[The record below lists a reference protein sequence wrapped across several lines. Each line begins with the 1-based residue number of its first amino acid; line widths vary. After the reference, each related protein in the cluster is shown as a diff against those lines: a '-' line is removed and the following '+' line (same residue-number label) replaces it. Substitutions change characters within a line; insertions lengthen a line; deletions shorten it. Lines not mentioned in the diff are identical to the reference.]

1 MSKRVLLSLSSVLL
15 LSLAWLGGG
24 GLFLL
29 PAFVPLLLLLE
40 GFDKGRRNFWKAY
53 GWVALT
59 LGLWCVATVWWVWY
73 AAAVG
78 TIAATIVQMTLFGA
92 VLMCYHYLRLR
103 SSRSFAYVVL
113 VTGWIAA
120 EHLYL
125 RGQVSFPW
133 LLLGNG
139 FANQTWAVQWYE
151 WTGVFGGT
159 LWVLIANLAI
169 FEAVRT
175 GKFNRPKVVRAA
187 VVVVLPMVVSGIIYA
202 LQPAES
208 EMPKAKVTVVQPNFE
223 PYTEKYTV
231 PREAQDMIM
240 LSLAGEAPSDVDF
253 IVLPETVLGD
263 ISSSEWIW
271 EESPLSS
278 EVMTRYNDFMATRY
292 PEAEMVVGAMTSRRY
307 LSDSR
312 PTRTARKLGIHW
324 LDRYNTAFRLNG
336 TDTLARHHKSKLVI
350 GVEMMPDWKILSLLE
365 STIVSLGG
373 TTGGLGTDNFVTVF
387 RDSRGYNV
395 PSSAQICY
403 ESIYGEH
410 FSKPVAE
417 GAELMF
423 VITNDGWWHDTP
435 GHRQHFSYSR
445 LRAIENRRSIAR
457 SANTGISGFI
467 TPTGKVLDQRLGWDE
482 RGAATAEVPVND
494 RVTFYSR
501 MGDYIARICNLI
513 FPLALLYY
521 VAIYFRRKADEPTPK
536 KKSKHKK

>member
-59 LGLWCVATVWWVWY
+59 LGLWCLATVWWVWY

-175 GKFNRPKVVRAA
+175 GNVPFSSKMSVTRTMPGWFMLNIALA
-187 VVVVLPMVVSGIIYA
+187 SSMNLPCSLFISPFLLPVAMLTLPVDASRLQKSFTKNSFIARRWLSMVCSASY
-202 LQPAES
+202 
-208 EMPKAKVTVVQPNFE
+208 VQPK
-223 PYTEKYTV
+223 PPLPICRLILYLPPCSSV
-231 PREAQDMIM
+231 PLGRY
-240 LSLAGEAPSDVDF
+240 
-253 IVLPETVLGD
+253 IVT
-263 ISSSEWIW
+263 
-271 EESPLSS
+271 
-278 EVMTRYNDFMATRY
+278 
-292 PEAEMVVGAMTSRRY
+292 
-307 LSDSR
+307 
-312 PTRTARKLGIHW
+312 
-324 LDRYNTAFRLNG
+324 
-336 TDTLARHHKSKLVI
+336 
-350 GVEMMPDWKILSLLE
+350 
-365 STIVSLGG
+365 
-373 TTGGLGTDNFVTVF
+373 
-387 RDSRGYNV
+387 
-395 PSSAQICY
+395 
-403 ESIYGEH
+403 
-410 FSKPVAE
+410 
-417 GAELMF
+417 
-423 VITNDGWWHDTP
+423 
-435 GHRQHFSYSR
+435 
-445 LRAIENRRSIAR
+445 
-457 SANTGISGFI
+457 
-467 TPTGKVLDQRLGWDE
+467 
-482 RGAATAEVPVND
+482 
-494 RVTFYSR
+494 
-501 MGDYIARICNLI
+501 
-513 FPLALLYY
+513 
-521 VAIYFRRKADEPTPK
+521 
-536 KKSKHKK
+536 